1 MATKHSKLHDVSPRE
16 HLDRASFLIAFCVG
30 VAGGIILKM
39 IGVHPFIA
47 AGFSAIILISYAV
60 VAWAAG
66 RIKIE
71 PEAIGDNCYYLGFL
85 FTLASLAFTLY
96 QMADPT
102 SNGSH
107 PVDIPD
113 VISGFGVA
121 LSSTIVGV
129 FLRVFMMQMRP
140 DFVAKDRAVRADL
153 NHSYGEFRKNLSGTL
168 SQMKAF
174 STESIQYAAERDK
187 RLRDATEKYVTDHQ
201 EALVQ
206 AADSLAKNM
215 EKSFVEAAD
224 VLAKNME
231 TSFVEASQ
239 KAVNDIAA
247 STRESNKKAQDALQE
262 LASDIQALK
271 DRLTEQESQAFKD
284 IESRRRRLNTELET
298 AEKRMKAHDAAMGD
312 YIKVTRRAADV
323 MTKKVVPALD
333 AFQQRAEKMPFDAEF
348 EVSAPTTPEGMAR
361 IVDKPFSVKTK
372 LERAW
377 SRRTSGTET

>member
-1 MATKHSKLHDVSPRE
+1 MATKHSKFHDVSPRE
-16 HLDRASFLIAFCVG
+16 HLDRASFLIAFSVG
-30 VAGGIILKM
+30 IAGGIILKM
-39 IGVHPFIA
+39 IGAHPFIT
-47 AGFSAIILISYAV
+47 AGFSAIILIAYAV

-102 SNGSH
+102 SNGGK

-174 STESIQYAAERDK
+174 SAESIQYAAERDK

-201 EALVQ
+201 EALVR

-215 EKSFVEAAD
+215 E
-224 VLAKNME
+224 
-231 TSFVEASQ
+231 TSFAEASQ
-239 KAVNDIAA
+239 KAVNDIAV
-247 STRESNKKAQDALQE
+247 SVRESNKKAQDALQE
-262 LASDIQALK
+262 LVSDIQALK
-271 DRLTEQESQAFKD
+271 DRLTEQESQAFED
-284 IESRRRRLNTELET
+284 IENRRRRLNTELET
-298 AEKRMKAHDAAMGD
+298 AEKRMKAHDAVMGD
-312 YIKVTRRAADV
+312 YIKITRRAADA

-333 AFQQRAEKMPFDAEF
+333 AFQKRVDKMPFDAEF
-348 EVSAPTTPEGMAR
+348 EVSAPTTPATPEEMAE
-361 IVDKPFSVKTK
+361 IVDKPFSVKTT

-377 SRRTSGTET
+377 PRRTSGTET